1 MTEKTDKSLKVLEPI
16 KMDVKT
22 FNDKQEFEMFFN
34 SHREEFESSTT
45 TKLNRMYR
53 IPGYRIT
60 RQKNQLCLKKDYTK
74 ANSKEVLDEMEIADS
89 IQDKL
94 NKWWIDIQTELED
107 RINDIQTELEDR
119 INDRL
124 ESLQLDLKF
133 KTLHMKL
140 TELETPIS
148 KLEAQLKLFETKIK
162 KMEKIVNQQTEF
174 INQMVDRNDKD
185 YIGLQ

>member
-107 RINDIQTELEDR
+107 RL
-119 INDRL
+119 NDRL

-148 KLEAQLKLFETKIK
+148 KLEAQLKAFETKIK
-162 KMEKIVNQQTEF
+162 KMENIINQQTESLNM
-174 INQMVDRNDKD
+174 ILGNQSPG
-185 YIGLQ
+185 I

>member
-107 RINDIQTELEDR
+107 RINDRLESLQLDL
-119 INDRL
+119 RL

-148 KLEAQLKLFETKIK
+148 KLEAQLKAFETKIK

-174 INQMVDRNDKD
+174 INQMVEHT
-185 YIGLQ
+185 